1 VRYWLLVLAGLGLA
15 GASVVALDWGI
26 YHLVRTGTCASGG
39 PYVSARPC
47 PPGTGAHILALM
59 GGIFGGLSA
68 IGIWAARGPSGRP
81 SRVGLGPIMWSL
93 LFLTLAAS
101 VAYSAYG
108 PGNNH
113 SAGAH
118 TAAIVLAVI
127 FVPMGLSPLPLLFR
141 GRGASRPAAGFAPS
155 PGFARSPGFSPVM
168 PPVRAPAPNPAHR
181 VAATGEDDP
190 LDKIAKLG
198 ELRDRGIVTPEEFE
212 QQKRRLLGEL

>member
-1 VRYWLLVLAGLGLA
+1 VRYWLFVLAALALA
-15 GASVVALDWGI
+15 GASIVAMDWAI
-26 YHLVRTGTCASGG
+26 YHVVRTGTCASGG

-113 SAGAH
+113 SAGAR

-141 GRGASRPAAGFAPS
+141 GRGASGPAAGFAPS
-155 PGFARSPGFSPVM
+155 PGFSPVM
-168 PPVRAPAPNPAHR
+168 PAVRAPAPNPAHR
-181 VAATGEDDP
+181 VAAAGEDDP
-190 LDKIAKLG
+190 LDRIAKLG
-198 ELRDRGIVTPEEFE
+198 ELRDRGVVTQEEFE
-212 QQKRRLLGEL
+212 QQKKRLLGEL